1 MCESASPQIDRRDT
15 PGDNA
20 SLMRLPLSRLVL
32 VLAACAF
39 AFTGQRAVA
48 QDSDVFILKEKT
60 PAPAFSLPDLS
71 GQTVKS
77 TAFAG
82 KVAVLSF
89 GATWCPTCTSELK
102 SLENLQ
108 AKFPKDLVVYFVA
121 LDGRGDKDVKPYMEK
136 NGHRIP
142 TLIDPKMAVA
152 REHGI
157 RWIPVT
163 VVLDRT
169 GVIVG
174 RAIGPR
180 EWDGKEALDFIQPLI
195 KR

>member
-1 MCESASPQIDRRDT
+1 MGHR
-15 PGDNA
+15 
-20 SLMRLPLSRLVL
+20 LSRVALFL
-32 VLAACAF
+32 TFCGLLLA
-39 AFTGQRAVA
+39 GDVIA
-48 QDSDVFILKEKT
+48 QDSDVFILREKT
-60 PAPAFSLPDLS
+60 PAPAFYLPDLAGPVVS
-71 GQTVKS
+71 SKT
-77 TAFAG
+77 FAG

-108 AKFPKDLVVYFVA
+108 ARYPKDVVVYFVA

-136 NGHRIP
+136 NGHKIA
-142 TLIDPKMAVA
+142 TLVDPKMAVA

-163 VVLDRT
+163 VVLDRN

-180 EWDGKEALDFIQPLI
+180 EWDGKEALEFIQPLI

>member
-1 MCESASPQIDRRDT
+1 MT
-15 PGDNA
+15 PSVARLA
-20 SLMRLPLSRLVL
+20 SLLAVC
-32 VLAACAF
+32 VLALS
-39 AFTGQRAVA
+39 GQPVSA
-48 QDSDVFILKEKT
+48 QDSDVFILRERT

-71 GQTVKS
+71 GRTVS
-77 TAFAG
+77 SSELAG

-89 GATWCPTCTSELK
+89 GATWCPICTSELK

-108 AKFPKDLVVYFVA
+108 AKFPKDLIVYFVA
-121 LDGRGDKDVKPYMEK
+121 LDGRGDQDVKPYMEK

-142 TLIDPKMAVA
+142 TLLDPRMAVA

-163 VVLDRT
+163 LVVDRN
-169 GVIVG
+169 GVVVG

-180 EWDGKEALDFIQPLI
+180 EWDGKEALEFIQPLVE
-195 KR
+195 R

>member
-1 MCESASPQIDRRDT
+1 MRRK
-15 PGDNA
+15 
-20 SLMRLPLSRLVL
+20 LLRLALLL
-32 VLAACAF
+32 CACAL
-39 AFTGQRAVA
+39 TLGGQPAGA
-48 QDSDVFILKEKT
+48 QDSDVFIQRERT
-60 PAPAFSLPDLS
+60 PAPPFSLPNLA
-71 GQTVKS
+71 GQAVNS
-77 TAFAG
+77 TAFSG

-108 AKFPKDLVVYFVA
+108 AKYPKDLVVYFVA

-136 NGHRIP
+136 NGHKIA

-163 VVLDRT
+163 IVVDRNS
-169 GVIVG
+169 VIVG

-180 EWDGKEALDFIQPLI
+180 EWDGKEALEFIQPLV

>member
-1 MCESASPQIDRRDT
+1 MIRSITRFAI
-15 PGDNA
+15 A
-20 SLMRLPLSRLVL
+20 LSLCVL
-32 VLAACAF
+32 TAAA
-39 AFTGQRAVA
+39 AAVA

-60 PAPAFSLPDLS
+60 PAPAFALPDLA
-71 GQTVKS
+71 GQMVKS
-77 TAFAG
+77 TVFAG

-108 AKFPKDLVVYFVA
+108 AKFPKDVVVYFVA

-136 NGHRIP
+136 NGHRVA
-142 TLIDPKMAVA
+142 TLIDPTMAVA

-163 VVLDRT
+163 VVVDRNGT
-169 GVIVG
+169 IVG

-180 EWDGKEALDFIQPLI
+180 EWDGKEALEFIQPLI

>member
-1 MCESASPQIDRRDT
+1 MTRLFRPLLIAALALMSTAWPSA
-15 PGDNA
+15 
-20 SLMRLPLSRLVL
+20 
-32 VLAACAF
+32 
-39 AFTGQRAVA
+39 A
-48 QDSDVFILKEKT
+48 QDSDVFILRERT
-60 PAPAFSLPDLS
+60 PAPAFTMPDLS
-71 GQTVKS
+71 GRMVKS
-77 TAFAG
+77 TELSG

-108 AKFPKDLVVYFVA
+108 TKFPKDLIVYFVA

-136 NGHRIP
+136 AGHRLP
-142 TLIDPKMAVA
+142 VLIDPKMAVA

-163 VVLDRT
+163 LVIDRS

-180 EWDGKEALDFIQPLI
+180 EWDAKEAVEFVQSVV
-195 KR
+195 KK

>member
-1 MCESASPQIDRRDT
+1 MTSARAAQ
-15 PGDNA
+15 
-20 SLMRLPLSRLVL
+20 LLVL
-32 VLAACAF
+32 LLCAVVLDGRPV
-39 AFTGQRAVA
+39 TA
-48 QDSDVFILKEKT
+48 QDSDVFILRERT
-60 PAPAFSLPDLS
+60 LAPAFSLPDLS
-71 GQTVKS
+71 GRTVS
-77 TAFAG
+77 SAEFAG

-108 AKFPKDLVVYFVA
+108 TKFPKDLIVYFVA
-121 LDGRGDKDVKPYMEK
+121 LDGRGENEVKPYMEK

-142 TLIDPKMAVA
+142 TLLDPKMAIA

-157 RWIPVT
+157 RWVPVT
-163 VVLDRT
+163 LVVDRN
-169 GVIVG
+169 GVVVG

-180 EWDGKEALDFIQPLI
+180 EWDGKEALEFIQPLV